1 MDKRII
7 FKVKR
12 DGSIDMQALGF
23 QGSACMNA
31 TRAFEAMF
39 ADVDIK
45 PTSEYY
51 MEEEA
56 GEKILVKQGSGV
68 DGESE

>member
-12 DGSIDMQALGF
+12 DGSIEMQALGF

-31 TRAFEAMF
+31 TAAFEKMF
-39 ADVDIK
+39 SEVDVK
-45 PTSEYY
+45 HTSEYY
-51 MEEEA
+51 MEEEV
-56 GEKILVKQGSGV
+56 GEQILVKQGSGV
-68 DGESE
+68 NGESE